1 MTGECDGGLA
11 GRLFGHKMRPRY
23 SETSEWPAGTTYK
36 GPSGWIDPE
45 DAVAITRASKNTR
58 RTYEGDVCERCG
70 YTTRTEGKP

>member
-23 SETSEWPAGTTYK
+23 SETSALPEWMGDMTRLRVRNPASAMNRT
-36 GPSGWIDPE
+36 
-45 DAVAITRASKNTR
+45 

-70 YTTRTEGKP
+70 YTVKPGGEP